1 MRLKSYLQNKIKSWQ
16 AVNFSL
22 IEFTF
27 NLSSSVYLHQIQEVG
42 YDHLS
47 NKSKVESKPV
57 KELTNAYKFALLFG
71 IKL

>member
-16 AVNFSL
+16 AVYFCL

-27 NLSSSVYLHQIQEVG
+27 NLSSSVYLHQIQGMG
-42 YDHLS
+42 YDCLS
-47 NKSKVESKPV
+47 NKSKVEPQPV
-57 KELTNAYKFALLFG
+57 KKLVNAYKFALLFG